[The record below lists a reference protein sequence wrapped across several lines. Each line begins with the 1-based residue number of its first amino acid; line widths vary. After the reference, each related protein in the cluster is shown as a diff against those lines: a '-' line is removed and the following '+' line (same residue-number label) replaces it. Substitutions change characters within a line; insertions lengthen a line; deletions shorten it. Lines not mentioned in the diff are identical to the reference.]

1 MGRPPVDRVA
11 LAYNKAHVPYLSNIA
26 RIVLFVVAVAAIVVV
41 MLATGMAADK
51 AEPGGGGRV
60 PIPTAAPDSR

>member
-1 MGRPPVDRVA
+1 
-11 LAYNKAHVPYLSNIA
+11 LTYNNAHVPRLSDMA
-26 RIVLFVVAVAAIVVV
+26 RIALFVVVVAAIVVG
-41 MLATGMAADK
+41 MFATGLAGNK